1 MYGHCMISVDTNVL
15 IRILVNDPDNA
26 TQVEHA
32 RQAVNRYQTV
42 YVSQIV
48 QVEAVWVLKSAYG
61 FAKVDILRVLEH
73 LQENQAFKLE
83 HEQLFELAMA
93 VYRESAI
100 DFSDAL
106 ILINS
111 QQHHLPLLTFDKKL
125 LAQPGTQRVEP
136 A

>member
-26 TQVEHA
+26 TQVDYA
-32 RQAVNRYQTV
+32 RQAVNLYQMV

-48 QVEAVWVLKSAYG
+48 QIETVWVLKSAYG
-61 FAKVDILRVLEH
+61 FAKIDILLVLEH

-83 HEQLFELAMA
+83 HEELFELTLA

-111 QQHHLPLLTFDKKL
+111 RQHHLPLLTFDNKL
-125 LAQPGTQRVEP
+125 LALPGTQRVGP

>member
-1 MYGHCMISVDTNVL
+1 MISVDTNVL

-26 TQVEHA
+26 AQVERA
-32 RQAVNRYQTV
+32 RQVVNRYQTI

-48 QVEAVWVLKSAYG
+48 QVETVWVLKSAYG
-61 FAKVDILRVLEH
+61 FAKADILRVLEH
-73 LQENQAFKLE
+73 LRENQAFRLE
-83 HEQLFELAMA
+83 HEQLFELALA

-106 ILINS
+106 ILANS
-111 QQHHLPLLTFDKKL
+111 QQYHLLLLTFDKKL
-125 LAQPGTQRVEP
+125 LTQPGTQRVES

>member
-1 MYGHCMISVDTNVL
+1 MISVDTNVL

-48 QVEAVWVLKSAYG
+48 QVETVWVLKSAYG

-73 LQENQAFKLE
+73 LRENQAFKLE
-83 HEQLFELAMA
+83 HEQLFELALA
-93 VYRESAI
+93 VYGESTI

-106 ILINS
+106 ILTNS
-111 QQHHLPLLTFDKKL
+111 RQHHLPLLTFDKKL
-125 LAQPGTQRVEP
+125 LALPGTQRVEP